1 MLLIYFL
8 IVIKIIEDVLFYFLK
23 RLFFFFFFA
32 RANGTRGK
40 TRESTLKFA
49 NLENFVRVFIFR
61 TVQKVFVA

>member
-1 MLLIYFL
+1 M
-8 IVIKIIEDVLFYFLK
+8 E
-23 RLFFFFFFA
+23 FFFFFL